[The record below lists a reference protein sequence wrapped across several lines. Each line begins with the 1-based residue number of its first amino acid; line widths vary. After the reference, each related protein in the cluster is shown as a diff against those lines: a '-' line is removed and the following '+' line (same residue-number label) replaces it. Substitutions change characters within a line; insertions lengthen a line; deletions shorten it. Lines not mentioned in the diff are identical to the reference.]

1 MAGIAENPWVQRW
14 LPPPAYAL
22 NHLVNRIPLIGPRM
36 RAYKRFGVRF
46 EDVGSTTIMLGAE
59 VEHPRELQIGARSIV
74 GNHCLLD
81 ARGGITIGSDVN
93 ITGSVQ
99 IMTAKHVIDDPDFD
113 AVYDPVTIGDH
124 AWVALGAKIL
134 GGVTIGEGAVVAAG
148 AVVTKDVP
156 PWSIAGGVPAKVIGE
171 RPKMDYKL
179 NYRPNWK

>member
-156 PWSIAGGVPAKVIGE
+156 PYTIVAGNPARVLRKVEGH
-171 RPKMDYKL
+171 
-179 NYRPNWK
+179 